1 LPSRV
6 AFVMQQQQQHTHDV
20 ARAEFVDTG
29 EGHRAYLAVPS
40 GAGPFPGV
48 LVFQEA
54 FGIDPYMQ
62 SETERLAK
70 HGYAAIAPDLF
81 DGQTYSYDD
90 RDSIGSRLSALTD
103 ELMLDHTERAATVLQ
118 KLPVLKKGPLG
129 AVGFCMGGRLAFL
142 VAAAFG
148 ERVAAASCFYGGSI
162 GSEQKRFFEPLLHR
176 VPDIRAE
183 LLLLYGA
190 DDPSIEPREHG
201 RIAEALSTNKKQFT
215 MTVFAGAGHGF
226 ASRDRKSL
234 YDSHAAEIA
243 WRETLGMFERTVR
256 SL

>member
-1 LPSRV
+1 
-6 AFVMQQQQQHTHDV
+6 MQQQHTHDV

-29 EGHRAYLAVPS
+29 EGHRAYLAVPA
-40 GAGPFPGV
+40 GDGPFPGV

-54 FGIDPYMQ
+54 FGIDPYMR
-62 SETERLAK
+62 SEAERLAK

-81 DGQTYSYDD
+81 DGQTYSYED
-90 RDSIGSRLSALTD
+90 RDSIGPRLSALTD
-103 ELMLDHTERAATVLQ
+103 ELMLDHTERAAAVLQ
-118 KLPVLKKGPLG
+118 KLPVLKKGRLG

-148 ERVAAASCFYGGSI
+148 ARVAAASCFYGGSI

-176 VPDIRAE
+176 VPEIEGE

-226 ASRDRKSL
+226 ASRDRASL
-234 YDSHAAEIA
+234 YNPHAAEIA
-243 WRETLGMFERTVR
+243 WEETFRLFSRT
-256 SL
+256 L

>member
-1 LPSRV
+1 
-6 AFVMQQQQQHTHDV
+6 MQQRDEI

-29 EGHRAYLAVPS
+29 AGHRGYLAVPA
-40 GAGPFPGV
+40 GDGPFPGV

-54 FGIDPYMQ
+54 FGIDPYMR

-70 HGYAAIAPDLF
+70 HGYAAVAPDLF

-90 RDSIGSRLSALTD
+90 RDSIGPRLSALTD
-103 ELMLDHTERAATVLQ
+103 ELMLDHTERAAAVLQ
-118 KLPVLKKGPLG
+118 KVAAVKKGPLG

-176 VPDIRAE
+176 VPEISAE

-215 MTVFAGAGHGF
+215 MTVVAGAGHGF

-234 YDSHAAEIA
+234 YNSHAAEIA
-243 WRETLGMFERTVR
+243 WEETLRLFGRT
-256 SL
+256 LK

>member
-1 LPSRV
+1 
-6 AFVMQQQQQHTHDV
+6 MQQQSTHEI

-29 EGHRAYLAVPS
+29 DGHRAYLAVPAGS
-40 GAGPFPGV
+40 GPFPGV

-54 FGIDPYMQ
+54 FGIDPYVQ
-62 SETERLAK
+62 SETERLAR

-81 DGQTYSYDD
+81 DGQTFSYDD
-90 RDSIGSRLSALTD
+90 RESIGPRLSALTD
-103 ELMLDHTERAATVLQ
+103 ELMLDHAERAAEVLQ
-118 KLPVLKKGPLG
+118 RLIVLKKGPLG

-148 ERVAAASCFYGGSI
+148 ERIAAASCFYGGSI

-176 VPDIRAE
+176 VPEIAAE

-201 RIAEALSTNKKQFT
+201 RIAEALSTHKKQYT
-215 MTVFAGAGHGF
+215 LAVFAGAGHGF

-234 YDSHAAEIA
+234 YNPHPAELA
-243 WRETLGMFERTVR
+243 WEETLRLLGRR
-256 SL
+256 LHG

>member
-1 LPSRV
+1 
-6 AFVMQQQQQHTHDV
+6 MQQRDEI

-29 EGHRAYLAVPS
+29 DGHRAYLAVPA

-54 FGIDPYMQ
+54 FGIDPYMRN
-62 SETERLAK
+62 ETERLARN
-70 HGYAAIAPDLF
+70 GYAAIAPDLF

-90 RDSIGSRLSALTD
+90 REGIGPRLSALTD
-103 ELMLDHTERAATVLQ
+103 ELMLDHTKRAAAQLQ
-118 KLPVLKKGPLG
+118 NVATLKKGPLG

-148 ERVAAASCFYGGSI
+148 ERVGAAACFYGGSI

-176 VPDIRAE
+176 APQISAE

-234 YDSHAAEIA
+234 YNAYAAEIA
-243 WRETLGMFERTVR
+243 WEETLRLFGRA
-256 SL
+256 LK